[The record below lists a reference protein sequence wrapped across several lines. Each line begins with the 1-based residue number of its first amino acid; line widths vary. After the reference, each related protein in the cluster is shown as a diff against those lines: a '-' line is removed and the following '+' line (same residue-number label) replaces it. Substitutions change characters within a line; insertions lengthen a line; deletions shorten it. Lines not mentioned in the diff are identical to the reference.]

1 MSRPTWLKAIAAL
14 LGGVGGWMVTAL
26 EDELVSGVEWGGLVI
41 ALGTA
46 LTVYGLRNGESTDPT
61 TSTPEV

>member
-1 MSRPTWLKAIAAL
+1 MSRPSYLKAIAAL

-26 EDELVSGVEWGGLVI
+26 EDDAVTGTEWGGLVV

-46 LTVYGLRNGESTDPT
+46 VTVYGLKNGESADHT